1 MKTLFTFALAGA
13 LSFSSLAAFG
23 ADDLKANSDV
33 KANFKKVNVLL
44 RDGVGDAKIAIYD
57 PNGKKLHQRKV
68 HVEGQD
74 LVVPYNLN
82 ELPCGEYTVEILTED
97 EHVEYTVETF
107 EMPAKPVEM
116 PLMAYGKIVEDNTVN
131 LTVIGLEEPGVEVT
145 LKYQETGRVITT
157 DSIFQPEG
165 FRKNYRLKGVTPDD
179 VYFELKDAKG
189 RTKTIY
195 FE

>member
-1 MKTLFTFALAGA
+1 MKTLFTFALASA
-13 LSFSSLAAFG
+13 LTVSSFAAFA

-44 RDGVGDAKIAIYD
+44 REGVGDAKIAIYD

-68 HVEGQD
+68 HVEGED
-74 LVVPYNLN
+74 LIVPYNLN
-82 ELPCGEYTVEILTED
+82 DLPCGEYTVEILTED

-107 EMPAKPVEM
+107 EKPAKPVEV
-116 PLMAYGKIVEDNTVN
+116 PLMAYGKIVDDNTVN

-145 LKYQETGRVITT
+145 LRYAETDRVLVT
-157 DSIFQPEG
+157 DEVTQPEG
-165 FRKNYRLKGVTPDD
+165 FRKNYKLKGVTPDD
-179 VYFELKDAKG
+179 IYFEVKDAKG
-189 RTKTIY
+189 RMKTIH